1 MDLVQKDDDFGDTT
15 AAVLASAV
23 CGTES
28 NLDVTR
34 KHASSD
40 VNLMV
45 FKNDSTW
52 KTSQLSSENDVQ
64 TQPHNHT
71 L

>member
-1 MDLVQKDDDFGDTT
+1 MDLVQKDDEFGDTT
-15 AAVLASAV
+15 AAVLASDV

-28 NLDVTR
+28 NIDVIR
-34 KHASSD
+34 KHASSG
-40 VNLMV
+40 VNLIV
-45 FKNDSTW
+45 FNNDSTW
-52 KTSQLSSENDVQ
+52 KTSQLSSESDVQ